1 MATAPP
7 PRTGPSAGPPDQG
20 RPPAPGPAARPT
32 HQSPAPDQANRPTH
46 RRRLR
51 SGRLVILVVLVV
63 VAVVL
68 PAGAA
73 LLDLGRSPTRLEPR
87 TPPPSRSLAAQTYP
101 PGTPAPA
108 LRLPALDGGRVD
120 LAALRGRPV
129 VVNFW
134 ATWCEPCVR
143 EFPLLRQAATS
154 HRRDRLAVVGVLSG
168 DRPAAARAFV
178 RRHDATWPVA
188 LDPDSATATAW
199 GAVGLPHTWFI
210 RPDGTLASHQL
221 GELTQASLDRQLAAI
236 L

>member
-1 MATAPP
+1 MLVAP
-7 PRTGPSAGPPDQG
+7 RL
-20 RPPAPGPAARPT
+20 RP
-32 HQSPAPDQANRPTH
+32 
-46 RRRLR
+46 R
-51 SGRLVILVVLVV
+51 SGRLLILVVLVV

-73 LLDLGRSPTRLEPR
+73 LLGRGQATRPEAL
-87 TPPPSRSLAAQTYP
+87 TPPSSISTAAKAYP

-108 LRLPALDGGRVD
+108 LRLQGLDGRPVD

-143 EFPLLRQAATS
+143 EFPLLGEAAAA
-154 HRRDRLAVVGVLSG
+154 HRPDRLAVVGVLTN

-178 RRHDATWPVA
+178 RRHHATWPVGI
-188 LDPDSATATAW
+188 DPNATTAGRW
-199 GAVGLPHTWFI
+199 GAVGLPHTYFV

-221 GELTQASLDRQLAAI
+221 GELTRDALDRQLALI

>member
-1 MATAPP
+1 VAPR
-7 PRTGPSAGPPDQG
+7 PRV
-20 RPPAPGPAARPT
+20 
-32 HQSPAPDQANRPTH
+32 
-46 RRRLR
+46 R
-51 SGRLVILVVLVV
+51 SGRLLILAVLVV

-73 LLDLGRSPTRLEPR
+73 LLDRRDPATRLEPR
-87 TPPPSRSLAAQTYP
+87 TPPSSASTAARSYP

-108 LRLPALDGGRVD
+108 LRLPGLDGGRVD

-143 EFPLLRQAATS
+143 EFPLLRAAAAA
-154 HRRDRLAVVGVLSG
+154 HRADRLAVVGVLSG

-178 RRHDATWPVA
+178 RRLDATWPVG
-188 LDPDSATATAW
+188 LDPDTTTAAAW

-210 RPDGTLASHQL
+210 HPDGTLASHQL
-221 GELTQASLDRQLAAI
+221 GELTQAGLDRQLAQI
-236 L
+236 LR